1 MDESNIVVN
10 HEANSLLEIIDTNSN
25 VYQQIQK
32 ASNES
37 PVVDLAALSMNQNTN
52 LLSAQADGRLR
63 VWQVDS
69 EALQQDLKTWMAM
82 FDLDVLNGTKEP
94 LSLKYLADGTS
105 VPRTG
110 VSLPKHGKEDPKN
123 EPHVGGNT
131 WAGGTG
137 GSDTAGL
144 GGRGGPYRLDKGHR
158 IHQIS
163 QEKKDEVTKEA
174 REKAKKMAQEALAE
188 QLQQIDMT
196 NNEFEAYHKYLNRI
210 ESETVQ
216 LRQVFQNFEQLSK
229 ERSWLKHQSNGEWD
243 DSKLVDGLTGEK
255 NIFKRRGE
263 DPFSSHEQP
272 EPAQNGRLERML
284 ETSMMLME
292 SFAGFESKF
301 DYAIMGHSGD
311 NPAISFVPFGS
322 PPKTKKER
330 LKILQKM
337 VAHSQYCSSGD
348 HTLEAIYE
356 SVDRVKDQTGE
367 NLFVFVVS
375 DANLSRYGISPK
387 EMARALQQDPN
398 VSAHAIFIAS
408 LADEATQIMKKLP
421 QGKGHVCLH
430 TADLPLVFKKIFTSN
445 VTN

>member
-1 MDESNIVVN
+1 
-10 HEANSLLEIIDTNSN
+10 
-25 VYQQIQK
+25 
-32 ASNES
+32 
-37 PVVDLAALSMNQNTN
+37 
-52 LLSAQADGRLR
+52 
-63 VWQVDS
+63 
-69 EALQQDLKTWMAM
+69 MA
-82 FDLDVLNGTKEP
+82 
-94 LSLKYLADGTS
+94 
-105 VPRTG
+105 
-110 VSLPKHGKEDPKN
+110 
-123 EPHVGGNT
+123 VGGNT

-272 EPAQNGRLERML
+272 EPARML
-284 ETSMMLME
+284 FVMDVSGSMYRFNSQDISFLMLYLISIFVCDIVSLTSRE
-292 SFAGFESKF
+292 RTFAGFESKF